1 MTFIDPALARQLYE
15 NDMKTKLYETV
26 KDNSNLKDYVDSLYL
41 RERNLSLFIGFE
53 IVFFAALAF
62 IFIIYPYLSNL
73 VVV

>member
-1 MTFIDPALARQLYE
+1 MSFIDPSLARQIYE
-15 NDMKTKLYETV
+15 NNMKTKLYETV